1 MAFPPPVVG
10 FDLDM
15 TLADSA
21 EGIVATLL
29 AVGAELGHELDPDDL
44 RTTIGLPLDAV
55 WSARVPAHQVPLA
68 VERYR
73 ALYEALGV
81 PPTVPLPGAAAA
93 VDAVRSR
100 GGRVIVISAKI
111 APAVQQV
118 LVHIGIEA
126 DEVVGG
132 LFAESKGAAL
142 ADRGA
147 WAYVGDHPGDIRAAR
162 TAGAHAVAVATGP
175 HSAGELAGADI
186 VLADLTEFPAWL
198 AGRLGAPRASRQAW
212 SQPGGAP
219 N

>member
-1 MAFPPPVVG
+1 MVV
-10 FDLDM
+10 
-15 TLADSA
+15 
-21 EGIVATLL
+21 V
-29 AVGAELGHELDPDDL
+29 
-44 RTTIGLPLDAV
+44 
-55 WSARVPAHQVPLA
+55 
-68 VERYR
+68 
-73 ALYEALGV
+73 
-81 PPTVPLPGAAAA
+81 
-93 VDAVRSR
+93 
-100 GGRVIVISAKI
+100 SAKI

-118 LVHIGIEA
+118 LDHIGIEV

-175 HSAGELAGADI
+175 HSARELTDGGADI
-186 VLADLTEFPAWL
+186 VMADLTEFPAWL
-198 AGRLGAPRASRQAW
+198 ASRLGVLRAAVETW